1 MPELTDDFLREL
13 EELDR
18 KISKVVVKEPRSY
31 HVMVCYYVEDFYT
44 YPYAVHLFTPEK
56 PLAYEAFR
64 KAEEL
69 LDKYFKNWRK
79 EKIESRY
86 IGIEELPVEVKQE
99 YHVAVS
105 LAPGMEYVVRY
116 YGNVPKEVAN
126 KIVDYRFKHLT
137 IDIDINPY
145 MPGQLLEAMK
155 KKTVEIV
162 REIANKY
169 INAEFYKT
177 KRGYHIRIL
186 LPEKKDFQELIE
198 LREKYLDDTVRI
210 RIDKVYHE
218 KGLDYLTNILF
229 NEKYWFEG
237 DKLVHQ
243 IEQPIQPDKIIEE
256 LTDKKRE
263 EKTEKQQEPSN
274 EATAVLNDN
283 FLREI
288 EELTDKL
295 IETTKSINGSYG
307 CIIVY
312 KGVARV
318 GRVLTRKTSLGELRG
333 FSEKISKLTVLAY
346 RACGNNLIPYN
357 IVNDAIKT
365 VWFMPNIVYAYT
377 DKGKLVWLSLD
388 VYYDPE
394 SKSFYKI
401 TESNKKELE
410 EQVREMLRTLQRHP
424 KAIILLDNENK
435 KSEMIVVEKDEDK
448 KLLDKLCLDHKIVH
462 PSNSYN

>member
-1 MPELTDDFLREL
+1 VSELTDDFLREL

-86 IGIEELPVEVKQE
+86 MGIEELPVEVKQE

-116 YGNVPKEVAN
+116 YGNVPKEVAE
-126 KIVDYRFKHLT
+126 KIIDYRFKHLT
-137 IDIDINPY
+137 IDIDIDPY

-186 LPEKKDFQELIE
+186 LPEKKDFQELVE

-243 IEQPIQPDKIIEE
+243 TEQPIQPDKIIEE
-256 LTDKKRE
+256 LTDKKKE

-274 EATAVLNDN
+274 VSTAVLNDN

-288 EELTDKL
+288 EELTNKL

-357 IVNDAIKT
+357 IVNDTIKT

-410 EQVREMLRTLQRHP
+410 E
-424 KAIILLDNENK
+424 
-435 KSEMIVVEKDEDK
+435 
-448 KLLDKLCLDHKIVH
+448 
-462 PSNSYN
+462 